1 MLYGAENSIMIIL
14 LDYFKEGIRMKEKLL
29 RGSHAMG
36 LAVRIIV
43 SVMIIAL
50 IIWKYDEFK
59 NIDIRALVEASSGVV
74 AAVSAI
80 LGIYLLKSLVFV
92 VPASLIYI
100 AVGLAFPTHWAILIN
115 AVGILIEV
123 SATYLFG
130 IIMGGPYVVNKLKKI
145 KYGDKI
151 LELHGKNRLS
161 AIFAIRVLPVFPIDI
176 VSLFLGAVRM
186 RYLPYLL
193 LSLGGILPRVILFT
207 ILGDGLYDYVP
218 MQKLATVA
226 AFLLPVALI
235 VWVVRYAMKSK
246 KKEDEYGK
254 PPFEPV
260 RDSRRYVIFDTDIG
274 PDCDDAGA
282 FAVMAKLAEKYEVK
296 ILGAANCTSNKHG
309 TDALAVLSKH
319 FGLDIPL
326 GEHTGYEIL
335 PDGDKYNKSLAKK
348 YDVKAKNAVPSADFY
363 KKLLSK
369 VEDDSVTVISV
380 GPLTNIAEILEK
392 EPKLFNAKV
401 NSIVAMAGKFP
412 SGKEFNIECDIK
424 AAQTVFEKFRNVIV
438 CSGFEVGSELMTGF
452 AEIPEEDNPVYDCYK
467 NYLGKKE
474 PPVLRDSWDLTAVQ
488 YAFEGNGEF
497 YSLSKPVKITVADDG
512 TTSAVKDKY
521 SNRYYIIKKAKNPA
535 IAAYLNAILNDVDNK
550 EDEMYNVSAEKA

>member
-1 MLYGAENSIMIIL
+1 
-14 LDYFKEGIRMKEKLL
+14 MKEKML
-29 RGSHAMG
+29 RGSHAVG
-36 LAVRIIV
+36 LAVRIVV

-50 IIWKYDEFK
+50 IIWKYDDFK

-74 AAVSAI
+74 AAVAAI

-123 SATYLFG
+123 SATYFFG
-130 IIMGGPYVVNKLKKI
+130 IVMGGPYVVNKLKKI

-151 LELHGKNRLS
+151 LELHGKNKLS
-161 AIFAIRVLPVFPIDI
+161 AIFAIRALPVFPIDI

-218 MQKLATVA
+218 MQKLATIA

-246 KKEDEYGK
+246 KKEDEFGK

-260 RDSRRYVIFDTDIG
+260 KDSRRYVIFDSDIG

-282 FAVMAKLAEKYEVK
+282 FAVMAKLAEKYDIK
-296 ILGAANCTSNKHG
+296 ILGAANCTSNKYG

-335 PDGDKYNKSLAKK
+335 PDGDKYNKPLAKK
-348 YDVKAKNAVPSADFY
+348 YDVKAKNALPSAEFY

-369 VEDDSVTVISV
+369 VEDNSVTVISV

-424 AAQTVFEKFRNVIV
+424 AASFVFENFKNVIV
-438 CSGFEVGSELMTGF
+438 CSGFEVGYEMMTGF
-452 AEIPEEDNPVYDCYK
+452 AEAPEKDNPVYDCYK
-467 NYLGKKE
+467 NFLGKKE
-474 PPVLRDSWDLTAVQ
+474 PPLLRDSWDLSAVQ

-497 YSLSKPVKITVADDG
+497 YSLSKPVKITVSDDG

-521 SNRYYIIKKAKNPA
+521 SNRYYIIKNAKNSV
-535 IAAYLNAILNDVDNK
+535 IEAYLNGILNDVDNK
-550 EDEMYNVSAEKA
+550 DDELYNIDAKNA

>member
-1 MLYGAENSIMIIL
+1 
-14 LDYFKEGIRMKEKLL
+14 MKEKLL
-29 RGSHAMG
+29 RGSHALG
-36 LAVRIIV
+36 LAARIIV
-43 SVMIIAL
+43 SVSIIAL
-50 IIWKYDEFK
+50 IIWKYDDFK

-74 AAVSAI
+74 AAVATI

-115 AVGILIEV
+115 AAGILIEI

-186 RYLPYLL
+186 RFLPYVLF
-193 LSLGGILPRVILFT
+193 SLGGILPRVILFT

-218 MQKLATVA
+218 MQKLAAIA
-226 AFLLPVALI
+226 AFLLPIALVI
-235 VWVVRYAMKSK
+235 WVVRYAMKSK

-254 PPFEPV
+254 EPFEPLK
-260 RDSRRYVIFDTDIG
+260 DSRRYVIFDTDIG

-282 FAVMAKLAEKYEVK
+282 FAVMASMARKNDVK
-296 ILGAANCTSNKHG
+296 ILGAANCTSNPHG
-309 TDALAVLSKH
+309 TDALAVLSRH

-326 GEHTGYEIL
+326 GEHKGYEVL
-335 PDGDKYNKSLAKK
+335 PDGSKYNKPLSKK
-348 YDVKAKNAVPSADFY
+348 YGIKAESTSSAADLY

-369 VEDDSVTVISV
+369 AEDDSVTVISV
-380 GPLTNIAEILEK
+380 GPLTNLAEILEK
-392 EPKLFNAKV
+392 ETKLFNSKV

-412 SGKEFNIECDIK
+412 SGKEFNIESDIK
-424 AAQTVFEKFRNVIV
+424 AASYVFENFKNVIV
-438 CSGFEVGSELMTGF
+438 CSGFEIGRDIMTGF
-452 AEIPEEDNPVYDCYK
+452 TEKPLNDNPVYDCYME
-467 NYLGKKE
+467 YLGKKE
-474 PPVLRDSWDLTAVQ
+474 PPALRDSWDLTAVQ
-488 YAFEGNGEF
+488 YAFEGNGAF
-497 YSLSKPVKITVADDG
+497 YSLSKPVKITVESDG
-512 TTSAVKDKY
+512 TTSAVRDKY
-521 SNRYYIIKKAKNPA
+521 SNRYYIIQKAKNNK
-535 IAAYLNAILNDVDNK
+535 IAAYLNDILSKDGVIDNK
-550 EDEMYNVSAEKA
+550 DGEMYNEVTQTRKV